1 MKTLS
6 EQMVNFD
13 RENFARVAR
22 GMPEIQDVPAPKVE
36 QTAEIF
42 NSLFSA
48 LRAAFPASVHS
59 FNDQA
64 EFNELRRQW
73 LMAFR
78 ENGITTMEQVN
89 AGLRV
94 ARRQER
100 PFLPS
105 PGQFV
110 AWCRAEDC
118 VAVGLPDQAE
128 LMDVFYQY
136 CRCRGRYPD
145 AESYP
150 WKSNACYWLVTSL
163 YQQMR
168 ARSMSDGEVR
178 KKAGEDLI
186 AMALRIRKGEVIPAP
201 KKQLPILGGKPL
213 TQAQQLQK
221 IREIQAKHGF
231 KGRV

>member
-13 RENFARVAR
+13 RENFACVAR
-22 GMPEIQDVPAPKVE
+22 GMPEIQDAPAPKVE

-48 LRAAFPASVHS
+48 LRAAFPASIHS

-105 PGQFV
+105 PGQFI
-110 AWCRAEDC
+110 AWCREGRSVLGISAADVMAEYWKWQKLIFRYPSSEQYPWPKPVLYHIC
-118 VAVGLPDQAE
+118 LELRHRSTEGQLSRQELEREAVKVLDMWERRVQSGKPVPPIRRALAAPKAATGPTPAE
-128 LMDVFYQY
+128 LLMAKYKQNKAA
-136 CRCRGRYPD
+136 GR
-145 AESYP
+145 A
-150 WKSNACYWLVTSL
+150 
-163 YQQMR
+163 
-168 ARSMSDGEVR
+168 
-178 KKAGEDLI
+178 
-186 AMALRIRKGEVIPAP
+186 
-201 KKQLPILGGKPL
+201 
-213 TQAQQLQK
+213 
-221 IREIQAKHGF
+221 
-231 KGRV
+231 